1 MIWVAW
7 RQQRTASFVVLGVLV
22 LSGIFLLV
30 TFAVRSELCL

>member
-22 LSGIFLLV
+22 LSGTVSFC
-30 TFAVRSELCL
+30 S